1 MNNVANNPNR
11 RFTVPDK
18 ILLATDLEDAD
29 SLLPHAIAQARMSDA
44 ALTLAHAIPSV
55 ETLPL
60 DASAICSADAVAMEL
75 EATRALEKM
84 AARVR
89 GVGVACDAV
98 VRQGFPQKLIPE
110 LVKTS
115 AADRLIL
122 GTHGRRHL
130 KRLLL
135 GSVTQEILTKVQVP
149 VCTIGPH
156 VQTGWA
162 NGKPLR
168 ILHPVSLRPG
178 YEQSARLALEMAQ
191 FYQSEITLLH
201 VLSRELER
209 EHDSERVAEWSR
221 SELQKLVPDEALLWT
236 YVNAQ
241 IEVGAVV
248 DHILNAANEMQA
260 DLIVLGTDASGAFWP
275 IRGEGTAYEIIAQ
288 ASCPVL
294 TLRHNTGAEES
305 KEHSKQELT
314 NSTSLFAGMF

>member
-1 MNNVANNPNR
+1 MNNLANNPNR

-18 ILLATDLEDAD
+18 ILLATDLEEAD
-29 SLLPHAIAQARMSDA
+29 NLLLHAIAQAAMSDA
-44 ALTLAHAIPSV
+44 AITLAHAIPSA

-60 DASAICSADAVAMEL
+60 DASAICSADVVAMKL

-89 GVGVACDAV
+89 DAGVTCDIA
-98 VRQGFPQKLIPE
+98 VRQGFPQNVIPE

-135 GSVTQEILTKVQVP
+135 GSVAQEILAKVQVP

-156 VQTGWA
+156 VQADWVS
-162 NGKPLR
+162 GKPLR

-191 FYQSEITLLH
+191 FYQAEITLLH
-201 VLSRELER
+201 VLGRRLER
-209 EHDSERVAEWSR
+209 EHDSARIAEWSR

-236 YVNAQ
+236 YINAQ
-241 IEVGAVV
+241 IEVGGVV
-248 DHILNAANEMQA
+248 DHVLNAAKEMQA
-260 DLIVLGTDASGAFWP
+260 DLIVLGTDPSGAFWP

-294 TLRHNTGAEES
+294 TLRHSTGAEES
-305 KEHSKQELT
+305 EEQSKQEPT
-314 NSTSLFAGMF
+314 NTTSLFAGMF

>member
-1 MNNVANNPNR
+1 MNSLADNPNR
-11 RFTVPDK
+11 RFAVPDK

-29 SLLPHAIAQARMSDA
+29 HLLLHAIEQARMSDA
-44 ALTLAHAIPSV
+44 VLTLVHVIPSA
-55 ETLPL
+55 ESLPL
-60 DASAICSADAVAMEL
+60 DASAICSADAVAMKL
-75 EATRALEKM
+75 EATRALEKI

-89 GVGVACDAV
+89 GAGVACDIV
-98 VRQGFPQKLIPE
+98 VRQGFPQNMIPE

-122 GTHGRRHL
+122 GTHGRQHL

-135 GSVTQEILTKVQVP
+135 GSVAQEILAKVQVP

-156 VQTGWA
+156 VQTASA
-162 NGKPLR
+162 NRKPPK

-201 VLSRELER
+201 VLGRGLER
-209 EHDSERVAEWSR
+209 EHDSARIAEWSR

-241 IEVGAVV
+241 IEVGGVV
-248 DHILNAANEMQA
+248 DHVLNSASEMQA
-260 DLIVLGTDASGAFWP
+260 DLIVLGTDAAGAFWP
-275 IRGEGTAYEIIAQ
+275 IRGDGTAYEIIAR
-288 ASCPVL
+288 ASCPVI
-294 TLRHNTGAEES
+294 TIRHSVPAEQS
-305 KEHSKQELT
+305 RVRLKQEPT
-314 NSTSLFAGMF
+314 NTTSIFVGTF

>member
-1 MNNVANNPNR
+1 MNSVADNPNR
-11 RFTVPDK
+11 RFAVPYK

-29 SLLPHAIAQARMSDA
+29 NLLLHAIAQARVSDA
-44 ALTLAHAIPSV
+44 ALTLAHVIPSA

-60 DASAICSADAVAMEL
+60 DASAIYSADAVVMKL

-89 GVGVACDAV
+89 GAGMACDIV
-98 VRQGFPQKLIPE
+98 VRQGFPQNVIPE

-115 AADRLIL
+115 DADRLIL

-135 GSVTQEILTKVQVP
+135 GSVAQEILAKVNVP

-156 VQTGWA
+156 VQTVSA
-162 NGKPLR
+162 NGKPR
-168 ILHPVSLRPG
+168 KILHPVSLRPG
-178 YEQSARLALEMAQ
+178 YEQSARLALEIAQ

-201 VLSRELER
+201 VLGRGLEH
-209 EHDSERVAEWSR
+209 EHDSARIAEWSR
-221 SELQKLVPDEALLWT
+221 SELQKLVPNEALLWT

-241 IEVGAVV
+241 IEVGGVV
-248 DHILNAANEMQA
+248 NHVLNAANEMQA
-260 DLIVLGTDASGAFWP
+260 DLIVLGTDAAGSFWS
-275 IRGEGTAYEIIAQ
+275 IRGDGTAYEIIAR

-294 TLRHNTGAEES
+294 TIRHTIPAEQS
-305 KEHSKQELT
+305 KERSKQEPT
-314 NSTSLFAGMF
+314 ITSAFAGVF

>member
-1 MNNVANNPNR
+1 MNSLADNPNR
-11 RFTVPDK
+11 RFAVPDK

-29 SLLPHAIAQARMSDA
+29 HLLLHAIAQARMSDA
-44 ALTLAHAIPSV
+44 ALTLVHVIPSA

-60 DASAICSADAVAMEL
+60 DASAICSADAVAMKL

-89 GVGVACDAV
+89 GAGVACDIT
-98 VRQGFPQKLIPE
+98 VRQGFPQNVIPE
-110 LVKTS
+110 LVKTG

-135 GSVTQEILTKVQVP
+135 GSVAQEILAKVQVP

-156 VQTGWA
+156 VQMVSA
-162 NGKPLR
+162 HGKPQR

-201 VLSRELER
+201 VLGRGLER
-209 EHDSERVAEWSR
+209 EHDSARIAEWSR

-241 IEVGAVV
+241 IEVGGVV
-248 DHILNAANEMQA
+248 DHILNVANEMQA
-260 DLIVLGTDASGAFWP
+260 DLIVLGTDAAGAFWP
-275 IRGEGTAYEIIAQ
+275 IRGDGAAYEIIAR

-294 TLRHNTGAEES
+294 TIRHSVPAEGS
-305 KEHSKQELT
+305 KERSKQEPT
-314 NSTSLFAGMF
+314 TTTSVFAGMF

>member
-1 MNNVANNPNR
+1 MNSLADNPNR
-11 RFTVPDK
+11 RFAVPDK

-29 SLLPHAIAQARMSDA
+29 HLLLHAIAQARMSDA
-44 ALTLAHAIPSV
+44 VLTLVHVIPSA

-60 DASAICSADAVAMEL
+60 DASAICSADAVAMKL

-89 GVGVACDAV
+89 GAGVACDIT
-98 VRQGFPQKLIPE
+98 VRQGFPQNVIPE
-110 LVKTS
+110 LVKTG
-115 AADRLIL
+115 AADRLIV
-122 GTHGRRHL
+122 GTHGRQPPEETAPRI
-130 KRLLL
+130 R
-135 GSVTQEILTKVQVP
+135 
-149 VCTIGPH
+149 GPGDPGQSSGASMH
-156 VQTGWA
+156 DRSSRSDGFRSR
-162 NGKPLR
+162 KPQR

-201 VLSRELER
+201 VLGRGLER
-209 EHDSERVAEWSR
+209 EHDSARIAEWSR

-241 IEVGAVV
+241 IEVGGVV

-260 DLIVLGTDASGAFWP
+260 DLIVLGTDAAGAFWP
-275 IRGEGTAYEIIAQ
+275 IRGDGAAYEIIAR

-294 TLRHNTGAEES
+294 TLRHNAGTEDS
-305 KEHSKQELT
+305 KEHYKRGST
-314 NSTSLFAGMF
+314 NMTSVFAGTF